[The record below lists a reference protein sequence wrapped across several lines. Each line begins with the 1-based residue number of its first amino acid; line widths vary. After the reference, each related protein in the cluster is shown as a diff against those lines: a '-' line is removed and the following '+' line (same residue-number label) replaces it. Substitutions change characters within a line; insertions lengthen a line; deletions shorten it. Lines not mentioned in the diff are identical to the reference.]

1 MEQASSAREFIQR
14 FHLPQ
19 LVRIAREEQPDNDSA
34 DDSFQDTSLNGG
46 RGEPIGPA
54 NCRRS
59 LCDTGARRQRQ
70 QQQQQQTP
78 GLRRPFGATGH
89 GPGEAPS
96 SIRLAPT
103 SKRPTLSKLQLEQP
117 FLVYKAYKKL
127 ELLAYA
133 NDSKNEL
140 NVRSGDPIY
149 FPHNYRGKSLE
160 SIDCRSM
167 TSVHRPFGRPFS
179 RAHRPGESVSAATR
193 SEALARCQLGDTNE
207 RLEHCY

>member
-19 LVRIAREEQPDNDSA
+19 LVRIVHENQSSENSDNENLEDTTSFIGERADCNSDRGTQQVSSSRAAPD
-34 DDSFQDTSLNGG
+34 
-46 RGEPIGPA
+46 
-54 NCRRS
+54 
-59 LCDTGARRQRQ
+59 
-70 QQQQQQTP
+70 
-78 GLRRPFGATGH
+78 
-89 GPGEAPS
+89 

-149 FPHNYRGKSLE
+149 FPHNYKGKFAMLSP
-160 SIDCRSM
+160 RRV
-167 TSVHRPFGRPFS
+167 TF
-179 RAHRPGESVSAATR
+179 RAI
-193 SEALARCQLGDTNE
+193 LF
-207 RLEHCY
+207 